1 MSNCSVCKAFA
12 EQVELDTKNGILR
25 SSMSAPADCR
35 IKTTDG
41 LFIDLCPHQSAAYR
55 STYHTPVIPTQVN
68 LSVWPYFPKKENP
81 RNFLETIKVLVEN
94 NIISAEYADRLMTTN
109 GDP

>member
-1 MSNCSVCKAFA
+1 MCEAFA

-25 SSMSAPADCR
+25 SSMSAPASCR

-41 LFIDLCPHQSAAYR
+41 LYIDLCPHQSAKYQ

-68 LSVWPYFPKKENP
+68 SSGWLYFTTKENP
-81 RNFLETIKVLVEN
+81 RNFLETIKVLVDN
-94 NIISAEYADRLMTTN
+94 YIISAEYGDRLIATN
-109 GDP
+109 GNPYS